1 MKKFVLSVMVV
12 AALGWGSVD
21 AQAAY
26 IGGIPGPTGI
36 NDVLIQSAA
45 HPTNPF
51 PALEGI
57 YGANLYLIAG
67 AQTLI
72 TVEYMGYEAGY
83 DNYFYLNGNPI
94 IFNKTTPVG
103 AVAGS
108 PFLMTPGLMTF
119 AFQTPYA
126 TVTNGSNLT
135 PPGIPNFFLTLSPN
149 GTTWDTA
156 VDGATYFSGQSVILA
171 LDDGGAGIDD
181 NHDDLVVKLTI
192 SGGSFST
199 PDGGTTLALLGGAL
213 LGLGAL
219 RRKLGR

>member
-1 MKKFVLSVMVV
+1 MKKFVLSLMVV
-12 AALGWGSVD
+12 AALGWGAVD
-21 AQAAY
+21 AQAGY

-51 PALEGI
+51 ASLEGI

-67 AQTLI
+67 ADTDI

-83 DNYFYLNGNPI
+83 DNYFFLNGNQI
-94 IFNKTTPVG
+94 IFNKTTTVG
-103 AVAGS
+103 LVGTYS
-108 PFLMTPGLMTF
+108 MSPGLMTF
-119 AFQTPYA
+119 AFQTPSA
-126 TVTNGSNLT
+126 SVTNGSNLT
-135 PPGIPNFFLTLSPN
+135 PPGIPNFFLTLSPDKV
-149 GTTWDTA
+149 TWDTTIN
-156 VDGATYFSGQSVILA
+156 GATYFSGQSVILA

-192 SGGSFST
+192 SGGSFSA